1 MGTFAMRWSCY
12 GGIAAFLSISCG
24 CVVVN
29 PKGDVKMSA
38 LPESFAFWKHSSSSG
53 KMPYASTLRRVV
65 DQQDK
70 VVKKLQRQ
78 DWTGLVNETNTWTDD
93 IRTLSGYA
101 NTTPDP
107 NRFRIYCD
115 QLLAQTQAIR
125 DGALHQDPIA
135 CNNAVRGCDP
145 VLNRMAS
152 DFPTE
157 GPVMVASPASPAPP
171 PGSPTRSQVHVQ
183 VGAP

>member
-1 MGTFAMRWSCY
+1 MRSSPAMGTYAMRWSCY
-12 GGIAAFLSISCG
+12 GGIAALLSISCG

-38 LPESFAFWKHSSSSG
+38 LPDSFALWKHDGSTNKTTYG
-53 KMPYASTLRRVV
+53 PTLRRVQE
-65 DQQDK
+65 QQDK

-78 DWTGLVNETNTWTDD
+78 DWTGLVKETNTWTDD
-93 IRTLSGYA
+93 VRTLSGYA

-107 NRFRIYCD
+107 NRFRTYCD

-125 DGALHQDPIA
+125 DAALHQDPIA

-145 VLNRMAS
+145 VLNQLSR

-157 GPVMVASPASPAPP
+157 GPV
-171 PGSPTRSQVHVQ
+171 
-183 VGAP
+183 